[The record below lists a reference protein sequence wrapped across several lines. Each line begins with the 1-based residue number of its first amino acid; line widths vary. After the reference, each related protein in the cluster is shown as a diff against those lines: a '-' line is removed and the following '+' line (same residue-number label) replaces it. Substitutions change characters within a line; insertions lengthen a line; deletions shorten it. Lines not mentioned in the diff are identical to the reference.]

1 MDSSAAERLLSRR
14 TRSLLP
20 LASQLL
26 QPKVVPDVAQK
37 LQTGKHKQAV
47 YYDRGSKEITTVRR
61 CGTSFAFAWSVLMV

>member
-37 LQTGKHKQAV
+37 LQSGKHQQAV
-47 YYDRGSKEITTVRR
+47 YYDRGSKEIATI
-61 CGTSFAFAWSVLMV
+61 S